1 MTPEEKRAAL
11 LDLKERLGQGRL
23 IPEKRKPFT
32 PDQKRQIAAKSE
44 GLCAGCGGPPG
55 LSPEFDHII
64 CRNWGGPTTVEN
76 GELLCKP
83 CHTEKSRS
91 EAPDHARI
99 RRLEDIELN
108 GRPPG
113 RIPGR
118 PFEKPKQ
125 RKAWPKQSF
134 GKRPSAK
141 AAGGEPRTAR
151 EQGKPQ

>member
-1 MTPEEKRAAL
+1 MTPAEKRAAL

-32 PDQKRQIAAKSE
+32 PEQKRRIAAKSE

-55 LSPEFDHII
+55 LSPEFDHVLP
-64 CRNWGGPTTVEN
+64 RNWGGQTTVEN

-83 CHTEKSRS
+83 CHTEKSRT

-99 RRLEDIELN
+99 RRLEDIEVN

-113 RIPGR
+113 QIQSRG
-118 PFEKPKQ
+118 FEKPKH
-125 RKAWPKQSF
+125 KPTWPS
-134 GKRPSAK
+134 RPFSRATR
-141 AAGGEPRTAR
+141 RTDR
-151 EQGKPQ
+151 GPGMQNND